1 MGFKG
6 RVRFPSLKGR
16 VRFSGLK
23 KIRVSLLSLQGLSPL
38 FARNCRPPANGV
50 SAQARVASAKAE
62 KKKPRG
68 TSSLVERLR
77 KSKTKKFSKKAP
89 VVRRKYSVDF
99 LTRAQKKVRSSFL
112 YIRRLF
118 PRRWVSPRKRQWKL
132 FRGTLSSRRLFLH
145 YFLKHIFYTG
155 KPLSPLLVN
164 QYSFASKELSER

>member
-1 MGFKG
+1 MGLQNVG
-6 RVRFPSLKGR
+6 LKGR
-16 VRFSGLK
+16 VPFSGLK
-23 KIRVSLLSLQGLSPL
+23 KMRPSLQNLQGLSPL
-38 FARNCRPPANGV
+38 FARNCRPPANGAQTRV
-50 SAQARVASAKAE
+50 ISANAE
-62 KKKPRG
+62 KKNPRG

-77 KSKTKKFSKKAP
+77 KAKKFSKKKAP
-89 VVRRKYSVDF
+89 IVRRRSSVNF
-99 LTRAQKKVRSSFL
+99 LRRAQKKGFL

-155 KPLSPLLVN
+155 KPLSPILVN